1 MNVCIGF
8 PRGKLFRAA
17 IQIMR
22 FHERSCEAIKVH
34 CDNGRKFSAVE
45 LECA

>member
-17 IQIMR
+17 IQIMKFR
-22 FHERSCEAIKVH
+22 ERSCEVIKVH
-34 CDNGRKFSAVE
+34 WDHGRKFSAVK